1 MELVNMLESLL
12 CIALVPIDP
21 GAIADLLLEASAE
34 ATLVNFRI
42 EATGAK

>member
-12 CIALVPIDP
+12 CIALVLIEP

-34 ATLVNFRI
+34 VTRVKFRI
-42 EATGAK
+42 EATGVK